1 MRLPVHFKMNLVA
14 KELLP
19 YLDTHSLRSCDTP
32 NYKSVIGE

>member
-1 MRLPVHFKMNLVA
+1 MYAVTCTMNLVA

-19 YLDTHSLRSCDTP
+19 YLDTHSLSCVTP